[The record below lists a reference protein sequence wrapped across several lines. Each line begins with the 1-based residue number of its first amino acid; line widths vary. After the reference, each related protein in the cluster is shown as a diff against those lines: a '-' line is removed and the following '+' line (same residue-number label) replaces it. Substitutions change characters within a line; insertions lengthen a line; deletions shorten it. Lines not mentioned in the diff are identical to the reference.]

1 MAMLHVSIVPQNLER
16 GRQLDCAH
24 CPVALATTRALRAHN
39 LSLSAEAAYLGI
51 TIFDGARFKRWT
63 VPTPAK
69 VSIWMRDFDN
79 GLQVE
84 PIEFD
89 LPIPD
94 EVLTP

>member
-1 MAMLHVSIVPQNLER
+1 MAMLHVAMVPHNLER

-24 CPVALATTRALRAHN
+24 CPVALATTRALRVHN

-51 TIFDGARFKRWT
+51 TIFDQARFQRWT

-79 GLQVE
+79 GRQVA